1 MRRTHKLADAKNV
14 AGVMREAFPKVY
26 FEDITEAAKQ
36 HWGMPDSVFPK
47 KVPHIA
53 LWVNRDHNAPNGVG
67 NVALDFRAETEVAAK
82 RMADR
87 AARVLYKA
95 GFFVLLWPRS
105 KKNSYGLS
113 VRNMKW
119 DAPPSEHA
127 PGALPSFLVP
137 IVKRTRPKGCRYW
150 NPRGRADGHHGIGC
164 YCDMLHKQTQQE
176 VVRVLR
182 NAARR
187 ARAQPRQR
195 RASSVKEMVRAEAKR
210 RAAAQAA
217 KVIAQA
223 TDAYAA
229 RSVR

>member
-1 MRRTHKLADAKNV
+1 MRRTHKLANGKNV
-14 AGVMREAFPKVY
+14 ASVLRKAFPKVH
-26 FEDITEAAKQ
+26 FEDISEAARQ

-47 KVPHIA
+47 EVPHIA
-53 LWVNRDHNAPNGVG
+53 MWVNRDRMVACGVD
-67 NVALDFRAETEVAAK
+67 NVALDFRAETEEAAK
-82 RMADR
+82 RLADR

-105 KKNSYGLS
+105 RKNTYGLS
-113 VRNMKW
+113 VRNRKW
-119 DAPPSEHA
+119 DVPMEEHA
-127 PGALPSFLVP
+127 PGALPAFLVP

-182 NAARR
+182 DAARR
-187 ARAQPRQR
+187 ARVPPRHR
-195 RASSVKEMVRAEAKR
+195 PASSVKERVQAEAKR